1 MSGIKLPQL
10 ARLMIDTDI
19 LVDALDV
26 VEQMVVQYS
35 IVQYRT
41 SIDEIASAAA
51 LAAVTQD
58 DEDDLQEQDEMGIC
72 LGMNVTMYGTNS
84 QNITQARMA
93 AVQAAAQLMVNES
106 NSGQQSGQV
115 SVSGMGSL
123 FGQGLK
129 LQSGEALLSVL
140 RVLSGKIENIFAKS
154 VNDFLSNAWQMEWA
168 PSKLPDLKP

>member
-1 MSGIKLPQL
+1 MAGIKLPQL

-26 VEQMVVQYS
+26 VEQMVVQY
-35 IVQYRT
+35 T
-41 SIDEIASAAA
+41 
-51 LAAVTQD
+51 

-129 LQSGEALLSVL
+129 LQSGEALV
-140 RVLSGKIENIFAKS
+140 
-154 VNDFLSNAWQMEWA
+154 
-168 PSKLPDLKP
+168 